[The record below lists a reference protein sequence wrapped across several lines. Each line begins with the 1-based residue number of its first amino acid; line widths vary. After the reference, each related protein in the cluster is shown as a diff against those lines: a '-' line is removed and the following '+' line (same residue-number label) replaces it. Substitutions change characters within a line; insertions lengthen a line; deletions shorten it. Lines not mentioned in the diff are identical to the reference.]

1 MNIKLVA
8 LLCIATLF
16 CGCCSTH
23 SKMSD
28 TGSGIFTWKTDRSAA
43 VTYPASG
50 KIGHARA
57 CMQMAL
63 SMTDSS
69 SKIEAAI
76 SDSILKIIEKIP
88 AEPTARDLIKI
99 TSEIQ
104 KTSKALNKATERTT
118 FLMIGSFY
126 LCQLHANGL
135 SEDFIKEL
143 GKELIK
149 AAADLEYNEYNIGS
163 LKKTNN
169 KIAEE

>member
-1 MNIKLVA
+1 MNIKLAA

-23 SKMSD
+23 SKMSNS
-28 TGSGIFTWKTDRSAA
+28 GSGIFTWKTDRSAA
-43 VTYPASG
+43 VTYPAGLPCG
-50 KIGHARA
+50 KIKHARA

-63 SMTDSS
+63 NMTDSS

-88 AEPTARDLIKI
+88 DEPTASDLAKI

-118 FLMIGSFY
+118 FLLIGSFY

-135 SEDFIKEL
+135 SEDIIKEL
-143 GKELIK
+143 GKELIQ
-149 AAADLEYNEYNIGS
+149 AAAGLEYNEYNIES
-163 LKKTNN
+163 LKKD
-169 KIAEE
+169 K

>member
-8 LLCIATLF
+8 LLCFATLF

-43 VTYPASG
+43 VTYPAGKDG
-50 KIGHARA
+50 KIKHSRA

-88 AEPTARDLIKI
+88 DEPSASDLIKI

-135 SEDFIKEL
+135 SENFIKEL

-163 LKKTNN
+163 LKKD
-169 KIAEE
+169 K